1 MMAAMT
7 ESELYDPARF
17 PAFAVTVDL
26 VVLTVRESRLSALMI
41 RRGEDPYSGRTALP
55 GGFVRPGESLGE
67 AAERELAEETGLAD
81 LPVHLEQ
88 LATYGAVGRDPRM
101 RVVSVAY
108 LALAPD
114 LPAPKAGGDAADAHW
129 APVAQLL
136 PDLFPN
142 AQAAAHDRYEQ
153 YGRGREQG
161 LGQERDR
168 GPERE
173 GEQGHG
179 RAAFAFDHEQILAD
193 GVERARS
200 KLEYTPLAAAF
211 CPPEFTVG
219 ELRRVYEAVWGVAL
233 DPRNF
238 HRKVTGTPGYVLPS
252 GGTTTR
258 QGGRPAQLFK
268 RGDVTLLNPPM
279 LRPT

>member
-1 MMAAMT
+1 MT
-7 ESELYDPARF
+7 ESEPYDPARF

-41 RRGEDPYSGRTALP
+41 RRGEQPFAGRTALP

-67 AAERELAEETGLAD
+67 AAKRELAEETGLAD

-88 LATYGAVGRDPRM
+88 LATYGSVDRDPRM

-114 LPAPKAGGDAADAHW
+114 LPSPTAGGDAADAHW
-129 APVAQLL
+129 AAVSDLL

-142 AQAAAHDRYEQ
+142 AQEAAS
-153 YGRGREQG
+153 
-161 LGQERDR
+161 GQ
-168 GPERE
+168 
-173 GEQGHG
+173 
-179 RAAFAFDHEQILAD
+179 RAAFAFDHEQILVD

-211 CPPEFTVG
+211 CPPQFTVG

-238 HRKVTGTPGYVLPS
+238 HRKVTGTPGYVLPA

-279 LRPT
+279 LRPA

>member
-7 ESELYDPARF
+7 ESEPYDPARF

-41 RRGEDPYSGRTALP
+41 RRGEQPFAGRTALP

-67 AAERELAEETGLAD
+67 AAKRELAEETGLAD

-88 LATYGAVGRDPRM
+88 LATYGTVDRDPRM

-114 LPAPKAGGDAADAHW
+114 LPSPTAGGDAADAHW
-129 APVAQLL
+129 APVADLL

-142 AQAAAHDRYEQ
+142 AQGVD
-153 YGRGREQG
+153 GG
-161 LGQERDR
+161 
-168 GPERE
+168 
-173 GEQGHG
+173 G

-211 CPPEFTVG
+211 CPPQFTVG
-219 ELRRVYEAVWGVAL
+219 ELRRVYEAVWGVEL

-238 HRKVTGTPGYVLPS
+238 HRKVTGTPGYVLPA

-279 LRPT
+279 LRPA